1 MSHSK
6 KALARRDFLAYM
18 TAGGLAGTIV
28 PDILWAKLKEGDSV
42 TITREM
48 LAEAQR
54 LAGLTFTDNQR
65 DLMLDGVNGYLQ
77 SYEQLRAIPLDNS
90 VAPAIQFDPLPPDT
104 EIKTRQVRKHA
115 KPETQARKI
124 PSEIEQMCFWPVAD
138 LAGAIKSRK
147 VTSLELTRMYLE
159 RLKKYDP
166 LLKCVVTITEDL
178 ALSQADRADRE
189 IASGKYRGPLHGIP
203 WGAKDL
209 FAVKGC
215 KTTWGAMPYKDQTID
230 LDAAVVK
237 RLEQAG
243 AILVAKLTLGALAM
257 GDVWYGGMT
266 RNPWNPEK
274 GSSGSSAG
282 PAAATA
288 AGLVAFSIGTE
299 TLGSIVSPCTVCG
312 VTGLRPT
319 FGRVSRHGAMAL
331 SWSMDKI
338 GPMCRTAE
346 DCALVFEAIQGPDG
360 KDLSVR
366 HAPPFDWNPD
376 ESIKELNI
384 GYLKA
389 DFQKDRSNKKWK
401 TNDEATLDKLRQLG
415 ANLIPIELPDYPVE
429 AMRLILDVEAAAAF
443 DELTR
448 SGRDQL
454 LVRQTKY
461 AWPNL
466 FRKARTVGAVEYI
479 QANRV
484 RTLLIKAMAELMSK
498 VDLYVAPSWTGRN
511 LTLTNLTG
519 HPTVVM
525 PNGFDDDDMPTSITL
540 TGRLFD
546 ETAIITAAKAYQDAT
561 GWHNKHPQLKV

>member
-1 MSHSK
+1 
-6 KALARRDFLAYM
+6 
-18 TAGGLAGTIV
+18 
-28 PDILWAKLKEGDSV
+28 
-42 TITREM
+42 
-48 LAEAQR
+48 
-54 LAGLTFTDNQR
+54 
-65 DLMLDGVNGYLQ
+65 
-77 SYEQLRAIPLDNS
+77 
-90 VAPAIQFDPLPPDT
+90 
-104 EIKTRQVRKHA
+104 
-115 KPETQARKI
+115 
-124 PSEIEQMCFWPVAD
+124 MCFWSVAD
-138 LAGAIKSRK
+138 LARAIKSRK
-147 VTSLELTRMYLE
+147 VTSLQLTKMYLR

-166 LLKCVVTITEDL
+166 LLKCVITLTEDL
-178 ALSQADRADRE
+178 ALAQAARADRE

-209 FAVKGC
+209 LAVTGY

-230 LDAAVVK
+230 LDATVVK

-243 AILVAKLTLGALAM
+243 AVLVAKLTLGALAM
-257 GDVWYGGMT
+257 GDVWYGGTT

-299 TLGSIVSPCTVCG
+299 TLGSIVSPSTVCG

-346 DCALVFEAIQGPDG
+346 DCALVFEAIHGPDG
-360 KDLSVR
+360 KDLSIK
-366 HAPPFDWNPD
+366 HAPPFNWNPGQ
-376 ESIKELNI
+376 SIKELKT
-384 GYLKA
+384 GYLKT
-389 DFQKDRSNKKWK
+389 DFQKDRNNKKWK
-401 TNDEATLDKLRQLG
+401 ANDQATLDKLRDLG
-415 ANLIPIELPDYPVE
+415 TNLIPIELPDYPVE

-448 SGRDQL
+448 SGKDQL

-466 FRKARTVGAVEYI
+466 FRKARTVPAVEYI
-479 QANRV
+479 QANRI
-484 RTLLIKAMAELMSK
+484 RTLRIKAMGELMSK
-498 VDLYVAPSWTGRN
+498 VDLYVAPSWLGRN

-525 PNGFDDDDMPTSITL
+525 PNGFDDNDMPTSITL
-540 TGRLFD
+540 TARLFD
-546 ETAIITAAKAYQDAT
+546 ETSIITTAKTYQDAT
-561 GWHNKHPQLKV
+561 DWHKKHPQL